1 MKLRFKVALLSLS
14 AGMMTLCWGGLGG
27 WEGCGRFWGDVV
39 GDAIWLGIV
48 D

>member
-1 MKLRFKVALLSLS
+1 MKLRFKMALLSLS
-14 AGMMTLCWGGLGG
+14 AGMITLAWGGWG

-39 GDAIWLGIV
+39 GDSIWLSIV